1 MDWKPVE
8 VVRVV
13 HGLQDPKRENV
24 QCTALERKTSTIN
37 LHLLTLRREV
47 GINVALELLEQQG
60 RALCTAT
67 LVTDRVL
74 NLNFVEDGAVL
85 ELDKKRIAD
94 RALARLVVLDAESL
108 VLNAGDLGPQ
118 LVDARVLSSLVGV
131 RLGGEVAV
139 DERVGDHVVD
149 VVAT

>member
-1 MDWKPVE
+1 MLLGE
-8 VVRVV
+8 VRS
-13 HGLQDPKRENV
+13 DM
-24 QCTALERKTSTIN
+24 
-37 LHLLTLRREV
+37 
-47 GINVALELLEQQG
+47 ALELLEQK
-60 RALCTAT
+60 RCALLPPT
-67 LVTDRVL
+67 LVTNRVL
-74 NLNFVEDGAVL
+74 DLDLVQNSAIVELDEKRVADGAL
-85 ELDKKRIAD
+85 G
-94 RALARLVVLDAESL
+94 RLVVLDAESL